1 MRLGIMAF
9 ANQSGLGYQT
19 RRLTYMLNPYRILLV
34 DSTSFS
40 KNKEQYPSWYKHYS
54 GYKVAGFPSDR
65 EIRKFLQGLTHV
77 LVCETTLNPNF
88 TAIAKQ
94 MGVKVFIQE
103 NWEFNDFLIN
113 RRMVLPEKF
122 LVPSYWKLQEMIDL
136 FGEDKV
142 VYLPPPIDPDEF
154 EVATNENLRRNG
166 RRFLHVVGT
175 LATHDRNGTLDL
187 LEAVKLAKSDF
198 ELVIRSQREL
208 PPEYII
214 DDPRVIYEQTNM
226 GKPADM
232 YIGFDAMFLPRRYG
246 GLCLVCNEALASGL
260 PVIMTDISPNSE
272 LLYSEWVVE
281 SRVIEKI
288 LTRTYIDVYS
298 ANAALLAK
306 KIDQFADMNS
316 SELLAEKERA
326 FELYY
331 MNFSPD
337 VLIHEYNKLWT

>member
-1 MRLGIMAF
+1 MRLGTMAF

-65 EIRKFLQGLTHV
+65 EVRKFLQGLTHV

-214 DDPRVIYEQTNM
+214 DDPRVIYEQKNIRE
-226 GKPADM
+226 PVDM

-246 GLCLVCNEALASGL
+246 GLCLPMGEALTSGL
-260 PVIMTDISPNSE
+260 PVVMTGIEPNNGY
-272 LLYSEWVVE
+272 LPKQWLVPAK
-281 SRVIEKI
+281 IKEKI
-288 LTRTYIDVYS
+288 LTRTYIDVYES
-298 ANAALLAK
+298 DVKVLADLLDNLEVDK
-306 KIDQFADMNS
+306 KKAYKIGL
-316 SELLAEKERA
+316 E
-326 FELYY
+326 
-331 MNFSPD
+331 NFSPD